1 LCRQGKAILM
11 ISSDMPEIVA
21 MSDRVLIMKNG
32 AIQADVQKENINS
45 ETILSLALG
54 GVVSK

>member
-1 LCRQGKAILM
+1 M